1 MTDKN
6 RRRLKKFL
14 KEHKEK
20 IKKEHAKGAVVKKE
34 DMSTAAY
41 M

>member
-14 KEHKEK
+14 KEHKDK
-20 IKKEHAKGAVVKKE
+20 IKKEHNKGAVLNKE
-34 DMSTAAY
+34 DLSTAAY
-41 M
+41 L